1 LRSIDDVSSAV
12 ASGQALFLIGSKT
25 STVIPFEKME
35 AALGDFSGVIGD
47 LSLMPPSIELN
58 DNGDMKIAGAV
69 SWKDARDFCWSKGRE
84 VMTSPTEELALVLS
98 GLATSCTGERCFG
111 LGTLRDQVVSLKYM
125 GADQKVHELHADRPL
140 KNSPLFKDHL
150 DLLSRYQDSFERY
163 RPFKN
168 APFPRLEM
176 ESDLMIGFEGQ
187 LGVIT
192 EAVLKTRK
200 SKDLTYIFI
209 VLPKWETDLKPHLEL
224 FQQVQKVRDRVISC
238 ELIDEN
244 SWKYLPAS
252 ERPVVDRDTVFL
264 EVESE
269 HFDSVYHDLLSQL
282 TLVDA
287 DSMFEMNATKCRELR
302 VKVPRAIFE
311 VNSRMGVTKKG
322 TDAQSGQAHFEDMMK
337 LYQDWSKRG
346 VDYNLFGHFGDGHLH
361 FNFMPTKEKDAETLL
376 WLEELYRDI
385 AKWGGSPFAEHGVG
399 LLKQKFMSAFYQPV
413 HHEMFHFLK
422 QKLDPKNIFFPM
434 GFMQVGVK

>member
-1 LRSIDDVSSAV
+1 
-12 ASGQALFLIGSKT
+12 
-25 STVIPFEKME
+25 ME
-35 AALGDFSGVIGD
+35 AALGDFDGVIGD
-47 LSLMPPSIELN
+47 LSQMPASIELN

-140 KNSPLFKDHL
+140 KNSPLFKNQL
-150 DLLSRYQDSFERY
+150 DLLTRYQASFERY

-287 DSMFEMNATKCRELR
+287 ESMFEMNATKCRELR

-337 LYQDWSKRG
+337 LYQDWSRRG

-361 FNFMPTKEKDAETLL
+361 FNFMPTKEKDSDTLV
-376 WLEELYRDI
+376 WLEELYRNI

-399 LLKQKFMSAFYQPV
+399 LLKQKFMGDFYQPV
-413 HHEMFHFLK
+413 HLEMFQYLK
-422 QKLDPKNIFFPM
+422 QKLDPQNIFFPM
-434 GFMQVGVK
+434 GFMQAGVQ